1 MTFVPPYNKLSHDN
15 FYIKKI
21 KKFINHKCRQSKDF
35 RRFQS
40 KMSLGEGDEANETE
54 VAEDPVTSSN
64 AVFFGADDEGD
75 K

>member
-1 MTFVPPYNKLSHDN
+1 
-15 FYIKKI
+15 
-21 KKFINHKCRQSKDF
+21 
-35 RRFQS
+35 
-40 KMSLGEGDEANETE
+40 MSLGEGDEANETE